1 MGLFII
7 LRHLVAPLAKLA
19 EQRDEAARKALRERN
34 VNRIPPHLRDDIIA
48 REEHWRYD

>member
-7 LRHLVAPLAKLA
+7 LRHLVTPLAKLA
-19 EQRDEAARKALRERN
+19 DKRDEAARQALRNRN